1 MTDGIE
7 KKGFFRRRLTLG
19 NAVVLSVALHLV
31 AVIGS
36 ELSLP
41 DFYTPPDEILE
52 RKQPVKIQR
61 VRIAAAPKPKT
72 TVTGPRFVSSAPQ
85 PPAPPEP
92 HAPADDKQAATATST
107 DGGIPEPDTP
117 ATSAASSA
125 PATGAAAGAP
135 LPPPEEPA
143 PSFPVQ
149 VRADLELRLNSL
161 TAVAEQRWVMEGFR
175 YSITVNSKKFGVKA
189 QLESEGE
196 IDSNGGL
203 RPRDFRMKLNDRVR
217 NFAEFRDGTLR
228 YGKPTSVKTEALSES
243 PQDMASLPFHVAVTF
258 TGAPQTLKVTTGK
271 SLYEVRLVLD
281 AEETLKLPVGTL
293 RTLHLRGERF
303 NPSDG
308 TLLAGYEVWLAPDY
322 LNYPVKFIGRTG
334 KGDVVEYRVQRLE
347 IEGKNVLGEPSE
359 HVLVPEGDDI
369 PDWLK
374 NRVREHTDD
383 AGNDAPV
390 PISTPAPAGAS
401 SEQL

>member
-19 NAVVLSVALHLV
+19 NAVLLSVVVHLA
-31 AVIGS
+31 AVVGS
-36 ELSLP
+36 ELSFP
-41 DFYTPPDEILE
+41 DFYTPPDEVLE
-52 RKQPVKIQR
+52 RKQPVKVQR
-61 VRIAAAPKPKT
+61 VRLASAPKPKA
-72 TVTGPRFVSSAPQ
+72 VVSGPRLVSSSPKPPAVIKH
-85 PPAPPEP
+85 PAPP
-92 HAPADDKQAATATST
+92 ADKQAPEDSAADNGAPET
-107 DGGIPEPDTP
+107 DTLP
-117 ATSAASSA
+117 ATESISEAAS
-125 PATGAAAGAP
+125 GEVAGAT

-143 PSFPVQ
+143 PAFPVQ

-161 TAVAEQRWVMEGFR
+161 TAVAEQHWVMEGNR
-175 YSITVNSKKFGVKA
+175 YSITVNGKKFGFKA

-203 RPRDFRMKLNDRVR
+203 RPHDFRMKLNDHVR
-217 NFAEFRDGTLR
+217 NFAEFRNGTLR
-228 YGKPTSVKTEALSES
+228 YGKPASIKTETLSES

-322 LNYPVKFIGRTG
+322 LNYPVKFVGRTG
-334 KGDVVEYRVQRLE
+334 KGDVVEYRVKHLE

-359 HVLVPEGDDI
+359 DVLTPEQDDI

-374 NRVREHTDD
+374 NRVKESTNG
-383 AGNDAPV
+383 AENGPSVAAPV
-390 PISTPAPAGAS
+390 PVKP
-401 SEQL
+401 